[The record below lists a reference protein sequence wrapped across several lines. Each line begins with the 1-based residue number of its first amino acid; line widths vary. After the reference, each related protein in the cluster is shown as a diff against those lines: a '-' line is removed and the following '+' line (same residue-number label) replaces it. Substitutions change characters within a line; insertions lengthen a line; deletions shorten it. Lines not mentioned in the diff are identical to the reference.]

1 MGFRNHNTGFP
12 EDILASR
19 AVIKK
24 GEYALL
30 TPDGMVNNVI
40 PGFQN
45 CDTTIL
51 SSPKI
56 GATFVDYIVDVRPG
70 GGVAEFGGDGVETFV
85 YVING
90 EIAAKAGQESAVI
103 TAGGYLYCPP
113 SKAMGFENNAKETA
127 NLFLYKRRYVLAKGY
142 SEPPVVINNVKNLEA
157 IAYEGMENLK
167 FYNFLPSVEDLSF
180 DMNFHILSFE
190 LGASHGY
197 VETHVQEHG
206 AYILS
211 GKGMYN
217 LGNDW
222 MPVQKG
228 DYIFMGAYAQQVA
241 YAVGKDTPF
250 SYIYSKDCNRD
261 ENI

>member
-1 MGFRNHNTGFP
+1 MGFRNNNLGFP
-12 EDILASR
+12 SELLSSR
-19 AVIKK
+19 AVVKK

-40 PGFQN
+40 PGFIN

-56 GATFVDYIVDVRPG
+56 GATFVDYLLDIKEG
-70 GGVAEFGGDGVETFV
+70 GSVPSFGGDGVETFA
-85 YVING
+85 YVIHG
-90 EIAAKAGQESAVI
+90 EI
-103 TAGGYLYCPP
+103 TAGAGDEKQTLTTGGYVYCPP
-113 SKAMGFENNAKETA
+113 SKVMSLENKGKEVA
-127 NLFLYKRRYVLAKGY
+127 NLFLYKRRYVPAKGY
-142 SEPPVVINNVKNLEA
+142 DEPPAVFNNINNLEA
-157 IAYEGMENLK
+157 IAYEDMENVK
-167 FYNFLPSVEDLSF
+167 FYNFLPSVDNLSF
-180 DMNFHILSFE
+180 DMNFHILAFE
-190 LGASHGY
+190 DGGSHGY

-211 GKGMYN
+211 GRGMYN

-222 MPVQKG
+222 MPVMKG
-228 DYIFMGAYAQQVA
+228 DYIFMGAYVQQAA
-241 YAVGKDTPF
+241 YAVSKDASF

>member
-1 MGFRNHNTGFP
+1 MGFRNNNTGFP

-40 PGFQN
+40 PGFKN
-45 CDTTIL
+45 CDVTIL

-70 GGVAEFGGDGVETFV
+70 GSVVEFGGDGVETFV

-90 EIAAKAGQESAVI
+90 EIAAKADQESAVL

-113 SKAMGFENNAKETA
+113 SKVMGFENNVNETA
-127 NLFLYKRRYVLAKGY
+127 NLFLYKRRYIAAKGY
-142 SEPPVVINNVKNLEA
+142 SEPSVVINNVKNLEA

-167 FYNFLPSVEDLSF
+167 FYNFLPSVSDLSY

-190 LGASHGY
+190 LGGSHGY

-222 MPVQKG
+222 MPVKKG
-228 DYIFMGAYAQQVA
+228 DYIFMGAYSQQVA
-241 YAVGKDTPF
+241 YAVGKETPF